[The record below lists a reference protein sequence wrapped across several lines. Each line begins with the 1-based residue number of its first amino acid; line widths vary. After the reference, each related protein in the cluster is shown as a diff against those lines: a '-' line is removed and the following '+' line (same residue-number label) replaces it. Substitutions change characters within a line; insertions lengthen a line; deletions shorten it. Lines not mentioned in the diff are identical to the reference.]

1 MTAPKTEPPRR
12 VSRVGSDWP
21 VVRAGWPM
29 IGGAAAV
36 GIIGWAIGLM
46 IVTAVGLAGAL
57 FLVWFF
63 RNPKRI
69 PPEGEQFLV
78 SPADGKVVE
87 IDRCREERFLQTT
100 MTRVGIF
107 MSPVDVHVNRM
118 PCSGKIGA
126 IHYFPGR
133 YLMAYH
139 PKASLENEHQA
150 MVIESD
156 RGMKLLV
163 VQIAGFL
170 ARRIEAWVGSGEH
183 LDRGERFG
191 LIRLGSKVDLYLP
204 PSVQVRVKVG
214 DRVRAGESVVGVWA

>member
-1 MTAPKTEPPRR
+1 
-12 VSRVGSDWP
+12 
-21 VVRAGWPM
+21 VRAGWPM
-29 IGGAAAV
+29 IGAVAAV
-36 GIIGWAIGLM
+36 GLVGWL
-46 IVTAVGLAGAL
+46 VGLPVVAATALVGAL
-57 FLVWFF
+57 FLLWFF
-63 RNPKRI
+63 RNPHRV

-87 IDRCREERFLQTT
+87 IDPYREERFLRAE

-118 PCSGKIGA
+118 PCAGKIGA

-139 PKASLENEHQA
+139 PKASLENEHQV

-156 RGMKLLV
+156 RGMTLLV

-170 ARRIEAWVGSGEH
+170 ARRIETWVRTGEH
-183 LDRGERFG
+183 LDCGERFG

-204 PSVQVRVKVG
+204 PSVSLKVKVG
-214 DRVRAGESVVGVWA
+214 DRVRAGESVIGVMA

>member
-1 MTAPKTEPPRR
+1 
-12 VSRVGSDWP
+12 
-21 VVRAGWPM
+21 M
-29 IGGAAAV
+29 IGMAAAV
-36 GIIGWAIGLM
+36 AIAGWLTGLLL
-46 IVTAVGLAGAL
+46 VTAVGVLGAL
-57 FLVWFF
+57 FLAWFF
-63 RNPKRI
+63 RNPRRI
-69 PPEGEQFLV
+69 PPEGDQFLV

-87 IDRCREERFLQTT
+87 IDACMEERFLQTE

-118 PCSGKIGA
+118 PCAGKVGA

-139 PKASLENEHQA
+139 PKASSENEHQV

-170 ARRIEAWVGSGEH
+170 ARRIEGWVGSGDH
-183 LDRGERFG
+183 LARGERFG

-204 PSVQVRVKVG
+204 PSVQVRVRVG
-214 DRVRAGESVVGVWA
+214 ERVRAGESVVGEWA

>member
-1 MTAPKTEPPRR
+1 
-12 VSRVGSDWP
+12 

-29 IGGAAAV
+29 IGAAAAV
-36 GIIGWAIGLM
+36 GIIGWATGL
-46 IVTAVGLAGAL
+46 IVVTAAAIVGVL

-63 RNPKRI
+63 RNPKRV
-69 PPEGEQFLV
+69 PPEGGQFLV
-78 SPADGKVVE
+78 SPADGRVVE
-87 IDRCREERFLQTT
+87 IDPCREERFLQME

-118 PCSGKIGA
+118 PCAGKIGA

-139 PKASLENEHQA
+139 PKASLENEHQV

-170 ARRIEAWVGSGEH
+170 ARRIEGWVGSGEH
-183 LDRGERFG
+183 LECGERFG

-204 PSVQVRVKVG
+204 PSVRVQVKVG
-214 DRVRAGESVVGVWA
+214 DRVRAGESVIGIMA

>member
-1 MTAPKTEPPRR
+1 MTAIKTESPRR

-21 VVRAGWPM
+21 VVRAGWPF
-29 IGGAAAV
+29 ITAAAAV
-36 GIIGWAIGLM
+36 GIIGWAFGLN
-46 IVTAVGLAGAL
+46 VVAAAGFAGAL
-57 FLVWFF
+57 FFVWFF
-63 RNPKRI
+63 RNPNRV
-69 PPEGEQFLV
+69 PPEGGQFLV

-87 IDRCREERFLQTT
+87 IDPCLEERFLQTE

-118 PCSGKIGA
+118 PCAGKIGA

-139 PKASLENEHQA
+139 PKASLENEHQV

-156 RGMKLLV
+156 RGIKLLV

-170 ARRIEAWVGSGEH
+170 ARRIEGWVGSGEH
-183 LDRGERFG
+183 LERGERFG

-204 PSVQVRVKVG
+204 PSVSVQVKVG
-214 DRVRAGESVVGVWA
+214 DRVRAGESVIGVMA

>member
-1 MTAPKTEPPRR
+1 
-12 VSRVGSDWP
+12 
-21 VVRAGWPM
+21 VRAGWPM
-29 IGGAAAV
+29 IGGAAVV
-36 GIIGWAIGLM
+36 GIIGWLTGLI
-46 IVTAVGLAGAL
+46 IVAAVGVAGAA

-63 RNPKRI
+63 RNPRRL
-69 PPEGEQFLV
+69 PPEGDQYLV

-87 IDRCREERFLQTT
+87 IDPCREERFLQAQ

-118 PCSGKIGA
+118 PCAGKIGA
-126 IHYFPGR
+126 VHYFPGR

-139 PKASLENEHQA
+139 PKASLENEHQV
-150 MVIESD
+150 MVVESD

-170 ARRIEAWVGSGEH
+170 ARRIETWVGSGDH
-183 LDRGERFG
+183 LARGERFG

-204 PSVQVRVKVG
+204 PSVTVTVKVG

>member
-1 MTAPKTEPPRR
+1 
-12 VSRVGSDWP
+12 
-21 VVRAGWPM
+21 M
-29 IGGAAAV
+29 IGAVLAV
-36 GIIGWAIGLM
+36 GVLGWAIGWLF
-46 IVTAVGLAGAL
+46 VTAVAGVGVL
-57 FLVWFF
+57 FLLWFF
-63 RNPKRI
+63 RNPRRV
-69 PPEGEQFLV
+69 PPEGEQYLV

-87 IDRCREERFLQTT
+87 IDACREERFLQAE

-118 PCSGKIGA
+118 PCAGKIGG

-150 MVIESD
+150 MMIESD
-156 RGMKLLV
+156 RGMKLIV

-170 ARRIEAWVGSGEH
+170 ARRIETWVGMGDH

-191 LIRLGSKVDLYLP
+191 LIRLGSKVDVYLP
-204 PSVQVRVKVG
+204 PSVNLSVKVG
-214 DRVRAGESVVGVWA
+214 DRVRAGESVIGVAA

>member
-1 MTAPKTEPPRR
+1 
-12 VSRVGSDWP
+12 
-21 VVRAGWPM
+21 M
-29 IGGAAAV
+29 IGGAAVV
-36 GIIGWAIGLM
+36 GIIGWLTGLI
-46 IVTAVGLAGAL
+46 IVAAVGVAGAA

-63 RNPKRI
+63 RNPRRL
-69 PPEGEQFLV
+69 PPEGDQYLV

-87 IDRCREERFLQTT
+87 IDPCREERFLQAQ

-118 PCSGKIGA
+118 PCAGKIGA
-126 IHYFPGR
+126 VHYFPGR

-139 PKASLENEHQA
+139 PKASLENEHQV
-150 MVIESD
+150 MVVESD

-170 ARRIEAWVGSGEH
+170 ARRIETWVGSGDH
-183 LDRGERFG
+183 LARGERFG

-204 PSVQVRVKVG
+204 PSVTVTVKVG

>member
-1 MTAPKTEPPRR
+1 
-12 VSRVGSDWP
+12 
-21 VVRAGWPM
+21 M
-29 IGGAAAV
+29 IGAAAGV
-36 GIIGWAIGLM
+36 GVIGWAFGL
-46 IVTAVGLAGAL
+46 IVVAAAGVAGAL

-63 RNPKRI
+63 RNPNRV
-69 PPEGEQFLV
+69 PPEGGQLLV

-87 IDRCREERFLQTT
+87 IDPCREERFLHMD

-118 PCSGKIGA
+118 PCAGKIGA

-170 ARRIEAWVGSGEH
+170 ARRIEGWVGSGEH
-183 LDRGERFG
+183 LECGERFG

-204 PSVQVRVKVG
+204 PSVRVQVKIG
-214 DRVRAGESVVGVWA
+214 DRVRAGESVIGIMA

>member
-1 MTAPKTEPPRR
+1 
-12 VSRVGSDWP
+12 
-21 VVRAGWPM
+21 M
-29 IGGAAAV
+29 IGAVAAV
-36 GIIGWAIGLM
+36 GLVGWL
-46 IVTAVGLAGAL
+46 VGLLIVPTAALIGAL
-57 FLVWFF
+57 FLLWFF
-63 RNPKRI
+63 RNPHRV
-69 PPEGEQFLV
+69 PPEGEQLLV

-87 IDRCREERFLQTT
+87 IDPCREERFLQAE
-100 MTRVGIF
+100 MIRVGIF

-118 PCSGKIGA
+118 PCAGKVGA

-139 PKASLENEHQA
+139 PKASLENEHQV

-170 ARRIEAWVGSGEH
+170 ARRIETWVGTGEH
-183 LDRGERFG
+183 LNRGERFG

-204 PSVQVRVKVG
+204 PSVNVRVRVG
-214 DRVRAGESVVGVWA
+214 DRVRAGESVIGVMA

>member
-1 MTAPKTEPPRR
+1 
-12 VSRVGSDWP
+12 
-21 VVRAGWPM
+21 M
-29 IGGAAAV
+29 IGAAAAV
-36 GIIGWAIGLM
+36 GLAGWLTGLM
-46 IVTAVGLAGAL
+46 IVTAVGLAGAA

-63 RNPKRI
+63 RNPRRI

-78 SPADGKVVE
+78 SPADGRVVE
-87 IDRCREERFLQTT
+87 IDLCREERFLRAE

-118 PCSGKIGA
+118 PCAGKVGA

-139 PKASLENEHQA
+139 PKASLENEHQV

-170 ARRIEAWVGSGEH
+170 ARRIEGWVGSGDH
-183 LDRGERFG
+183 LARGERFG

-204 PSVQVRVKVG
+204 PSVSVQVKVG
-214 DRVRAGESVVGVWA
+214 DRVRAGESIVGVWL

>member
-1 MTAPKTEPPRR
+1 
-12 VSRVGSDWP
+12 
-21 VVRAGWPM
+21 M
-29 IGGAAAV
+29 IGAAAAV
-36 GIIGWAIGLM
+36 GIIGWATGL
-46 IVTAVGLAGAL
+46 IVVTAAAIVGVL

-63 RNPKRI
+63 RNPKRV
-69 PPEGEQFLV
+69 PPEGGQFLV
-78 SPADGKVVE
+78 SPADGRVVE
-87 IDRCREERFLQTT
+87 IDPCREERFLQME

-118 PCSGKIGA
+118 PCAGKIGA

-139 PKASLENEHQA
+139 PKASLENEHQV

-170 ARRIEAWVGSGEH
+170 ARRIEGWVGSGEH
-183 LDRGERFG
+183 LECGERFG

-204 PSVQVRVKVG
+204 PSVRVQVKVG
-214 DRVRAGESVVGVWA
+214 DRVRAGESVIGIMA

>member
-1 MTAPKTEPPRR
+1 
-12 VSRVGSDWP
+12 
-21 VVRAGWPM
+21 VRAGWP
-29 IGGAAAV
+29 IITAAAAV
-36 GIIGWAIGLM
+36 GIIGWAFGL
-46 IVTAVGLAGAL
+46 VVVAAAGFAGAL

-63 RNPKRI
+63 RNPNRV
-69 PPEGEQFLV
+69 PPEGGQFLV

-87 IDRCREERFLQTT
+87 IDPCREERFLQTE

-118 PCSGKIGA
+118 PCAGKIGA

-139 PKASLENEHQA
+139 PKASLENEHQV

-170 ARRIEAWVGSGEH
+170 ARRIEGWVGSGEH
-183 LDRGERFG
+183 LECGERFG

-204 PSVQVRVKVG
+204 TSVSVQVKVG
-214 DRVRAGESVVGVWA
+214 DRVRAGESVIGVMA

>member
-1 MTAPKTEPPRR
+1 
-12 VSRVGSDWP
+12 
-21 VVRAGWPM
+21 VRAGWPM
-29 IGGAAAV
+29 IGAAAAV
-36 GIIGWAIGLM
+36 GLIGWATGLV
-46 IVTAVGLAGAL
+46 IVAAAAISGGFFLA
-57 FLVWFF
+57 WFF
-63 RNPKRI
+63 RNPKRVS
-69 PPEGEQFLV
+69 PEGEQYLV

-87 IDRCREERFLQTT
+87 IDPCREERFLQAE

-107 MSPVDVHVNRM
+107 MSPMDVHVNRM
-118 PCSGKIGA
+118 PCAGKIGA

-139 PKASLENEHQA
+139 PKASLENEHQV
-150 MVIESD
+150 MVVESD

-183 LDRGERFG
+183 LERGERFG

-204 PSVQVRVKVG
+204 RSVTVQVKVG